1 VSLDAQIAK
10 VLPALNSYFPR
21 VETMTGP
28 QLRAVIRER
37 AVPPPHPAPV
47 GAVADRTVPSPAGD
61 IAVRIYWPTVSS
73 ATSGPVPVVVFAHGG
88 GFVFCDLNSHDE
100 LCRAMTNG
108 IGAVVVS
115 VDYRLAPE
123 SPWPAAAKDVYAVA
137 DWATQQAGALGADPG
152 RLLVAGDSAGG
163 NLAAV
168 TALMARDRDWP
179 AIAGQVLIYPVIAAE
194 FGTPSYQR
202 FGVGY
207 YNTAAAMAWYWDQ
220 YVPRLADRSHP
231 YASPLRAQ
239 LTGLPPAVVIT
250 AGCDPLCSEG
260 GNYAK
265 ALVAAGVPIIHRDY
279 DGAIHGFMTMA
290 GLDICTKARDQAWA
304 DVSALLSR
312 SSE

>member
-47 GAVADRTVPSPAGD
+47 RAVADRTVPSPAGD

-100 LCRAMTNG
+100 LCRAMTSG

-123 SPWPAAAKDVYAVA
+123 SRWPAAAEDVYAVA

-179 AIAGQVLIYPVIAAE
+179 AIAGQVLIYPVIAPE

-260 GNYAK
+260 GGYAK
-265 ALVAAGVPIIHRDY
+265 ALVAAGVPTIHRDY

-290 GLDICTKARDQAWA
+290 GLDICTKARDLAWA

>member
-1 VSLDAQIAK
+1 MSLDPQIAEL
-10 VLPALNSYFPR
+10 LPALNRYFPR

-28 QLRAVIRER
+28 QLRTVIRER
-37 AVPPPHPAPV
+37 AVPPPRPEPV
-47 GAVADRTVPSPAGD
+47 GDVLNRTAPGPSGE
-61 IAVRIYWPTVSS
+61 IAVRIYWPAAS
-73 ATSGPVPVVVFAHGG
+73 SGPVPVVVFAHGG
-88 GFVFCDLNSHDE
+88 GFVFCDLDSHDD

-123 SPWPAAAKDVYAVA
+123 SPWPAAAEDVYAAA
-137 DWATQQAGALGADPG
+137 DWAVQQAGALGADPG

-179 AIAGQVLIYPVIAAE
+179 AIAGQVLVYPVIAAD
-194 FGTPSYQR
+194 FDTASYRR

-220 YVPRLADRSHP
+220 YVPNVADRRHP
-231 YASPLRAQ
+231 YASPLQAR
-239 LTGLPPAVVIT
+239 LNDLPPAVVIT

-265 ALVAAGVPIIHRDY
+265 ALVAEGVPTIHRDY
-279 DGAIHGFMTMA
+279 EGAIHGFITMA
-290 GLDICTKARDQAWA
+290 SLGICTRAREQAWA
-304 DVSALLSR
+304 DVSVLLSR

>member
-1 VSLDAQIAK
+1 
-10 VLPALNSYFPR
+10 
-21 VETMTGP
+21 
-28 QLRAVIRER
+28 
-37 AVPPPHPAPV
+37 
-47 GAVADRTVPSPAGD
+47 
-61 IAVRIYWPTVSS
+61 VRIYWPEK
-73 ATSGPVPVVVFAHGG
+73 TSGPVPVVVFAHGG

-123 SPWPAAAKDVYAVA
+123 SPWPAAAEDVYAVV
-137 DWATQQAGALGADPG
+137 DWATQQAGALGADAG

-168 TALMARDRDWP
+168 AALMARDRDWP
-179 AIAGQVLIYPVIAAE
+179 AIAGQVLVYPVIAAD
-194 FGTPSYQR
+194 FGTASYQR

-231 YASPLRAQ
+231 YASPLRAR

-260 GNYAK
+260 DIYAK
-265 ALVAAGVPIIHRDY
+265 ALVAAGVPTIHRDY
-279 DGAIHGFMTMA
+279 EGAIHGFMTMA
-290 GLDICTKARDQAWA
+290 GLDICTRARKQAWA

>member
-1 VSLDAQIAK
+1 MNLDAEIAGL
-10 VLPALNSYFPR
+10 LPALNRYFPR

-37 AVPPPHPAPV
+37 AVPPPRPAPV
-47 GAVADRTVPSPAGD
+47 GAVVDRTVPSPVGD
-61 IAVRIYWPTVSS
+61 IALRIYWPTVSS

-123 SPWPAAAKDVYAVA
+123 SPWPAAAEDVYAVA
-137 DWATQQAGALGADPG
+137 DWATQQAGALGADPDL
-152 RLLVAGDSAGG
+152 LLVAGDSAGG

-179 AIAGQVLIYPVIAAE
+179 AIAGQVLMYPVIAAD

-231 YASPLRAQ
+231 YASPLRAR

-265 ALVAAGVPIIHRDY
+265 ALVAAGVPTIHRDY
-279 DGAIHGFMTMA
+279 EGAIHGFMTMA
-290 GLDICTKARDQAWA
+290 GLGICTKARDQAWA
-304 DVSALLSR
+304 DVSAVLSR
-312 SSE
+312 SLE

>member
-1 VSLDAQIAK
+1 VSLDPQIAEL
-10 VLPALNSYFPR
+10 LPALNRYFPR

-37 AVPPPHPAPV
+37 AVPPPCPAQV
-47 GAVADRTVPSPAGD
+47 GAVTDRTVPSPAGD
-61 IAVRIYWPTVSS
+61 IAVRIYWPAAST
-73 ATSGPVPVVVFAHGG
+73 GPVPVVVFAHGG
-88 GFVFCDLNSHDE
+88 GFVFCDLDSHDE

-115 VDYRLAPE
+115 VDYQLAPE
-123 SPWPAAAKDVYAVA
+123 SLWPAAAEDVYAVA
-137 DWATQQAGALGADPG
+137 DWATQQAAALGADPG
-152 RLLVAGDSAGG
+152 HLLVAGDSAGG

-179 AIAGQVLIYPVIAAE
+179 AIAGQMLVYPVVAAD
-194 FGTPSYQR
+194 FDTASYRR

-220 YVPRLADRSHP
+220 YVPNVADRRHP
-231 YASPLRAQ
+231 YASPLQAR
-239 LTGLPPAVVIT
+239 LNDLPPAVVIT

-260 GNYAK
+260 DTYAK
-265 ALVAAGVPIIHRDY
+265 ALVAAGVPTIHRDY
-279 DGAIHGFMTMA
+279 EGAIHGFITMS
-290 GLDICTKARDQAWA
+290 GLDICTEARHQAWA

-312 SSE
+312 SLE

>member
-1 VSLDAQIAK
+1 VNLDAEIAK
-10 VLPALNSYFPR
+10 LLPALNRYFPR

-37 AVPPPHPAPV
+37 AVPPPCPAPV
-47 GAVADRTVPSPAGD
+47 GAVADRTVPSTAGD
-61 IAVRIYWPTVSS
+61 IAVRIYWPAAS
-73 ATSGPVPVVVFAHGG
+73 SGPVPVVVFAHGG

-123 SPWPAAAKDVYAVA
+123 SPWPAAAEDVYAVA
-137 DWATQQAGALGADPG
+137 DWAVHQAGALGADPG

-179 AIAGQVLIYPVIAAE
+179 AIAGQVLVYPVIAAD
-194 FGTPSYQR
+194 FDTASYRR

-220 YVPRLADRSHP
+220 YVPRRADRRHP
-231 YASPLRAQ
+231 YASPLQAR
-239 LTGLPPAVVIT
+239 LNDLPPAVVIT

-260 GNYAK
+260 ETYAK
-265 ALVAAGVPIIHRDY
+265 ALVAAGVPTIHRDY
-279 DGAIHGFMTMA
+279 EGAIHGFITIA
-290 GLDICTKARDQAWA
+290 GLDICTEARHQAWA

-312 SSE
+312 SLE

>member
-1 VSLDAQIAK
+1 VSLDPQIAEL
-10 VLPALNSYFPR
+10 LPALNRYFPR

-37 AVPPPHPAPV
+37 AVPPPRPEPV
-47 GAVADRTVPSPAGD
+47 GDVLNRTVPGPSGEID
-61 IAVRIYWPTVSS
+61 VRIYWPAAS
-73 ATSGPVPVVVFAHGG
+73 SGPVPVVVFAHGG
-88 GFVFCDLNSHDE
+88 GFVFCDLDSHDE

-123 SPWPAAAKDVYAVA
+123 FPWPAAADDVYVVA
-137 DWATQQAGALGADPG
+137 EWAAEQADELGADPG

-168 TALMARDRDWP
+168 TALLARDRGRP
-179 AIAGQVLIYPVIAAE
+179 AITGQVLVYPTMAAD
-194 FGTPSYQR
+194 FDTASYRR
-202 FGVGY
+202 FGMGY
-207 YNTAAAMAWYWDQ
+207 YNTATAMAWYWDQ
-220 YVPRLADRSHP
+220 YVPNSANRSHP
-231 YASPLRAQ
+231 TASPLRAD

-250 AGCDPLCSEG
+250 AGYDPLCSEG
-260 GNYAK
+260 DAYAK
-265 ALVAAGVPIIHRDY
+265 ALSDSAVTTIHRQY
-279 DGAIHGFMTMA
+279 PGAIHGFMTMS
-290 GLDICTKARDQAWA
+290 GLDICSRARKQAWA

>member
-1 VSLDAQIAK
+1 VSLDAEIAR

-28 QLRAVIRER
+28 QLRTVIRER

-47 GAVADRTVPSPAGD
+47 AAVADRTVPSPAGD
-61 IAVRIYWPTVSS
+61 VAVRIYWPEG
-73 ATSGPVPVVVFAHGG
+73 TSGPVPVVVFAHGG
-88 GFVFCDLNSHDE
+88 GFVFCDLDSHDE

-123 SPWPAAAKDVYAVA
+123 SPWPAAAEDVYAVA
-137 DWATQQAGALGADPG
+137 DWATQQAGTLGADPG

-168 TALMARDRDWP
+168 TAVMARDRDWP

-260 GNYAK
+260 GGYAK
-265 ALVAAGVPIIHRDY
+265 ALVAAGVPTIHRDY